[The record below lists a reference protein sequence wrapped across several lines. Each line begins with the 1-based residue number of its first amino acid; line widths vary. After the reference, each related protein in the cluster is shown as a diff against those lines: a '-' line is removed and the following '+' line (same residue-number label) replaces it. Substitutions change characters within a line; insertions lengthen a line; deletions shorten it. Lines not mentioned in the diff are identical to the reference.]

1 MSDKRSMLDAAFID
15 KQGQRLRRAREDLLV
30 ATRAGEGEESGI
42 HAQSGGE
49 ARESE
54 DDAQK
59 LAMLEI
65 DGTAVARNVQRL
77 TVIERALQK
86 IDEGTYGLSDESGSP
101 ISLDRLEA
109 IPEALYTLEEVK
121 RRESDGARNV
131 ASNKKV

>member
-1 MSDKRSMLDAAFID
+1 MSGKLSTLDAAFID
-15 KQGQRLRRAREDLLV
+15 QQKHRLKKAREELLA
-30 ATRAGEGEESGI
+30 ATRAGEGEESAI
-42 HAQSGGE
+42 RAQSDGE
-49 ARESE
+49 AGEAE

-59 LAMLEI
+59 LAMLEL

-86 IDEGTYGLSDESGSP
+86 IDEGTYGLSDESGTA

-121 RRESDGARNV
+121 RRESDDARRL
-131 ASNKKV
+131 ASNVKV

>member
-1 MSDKRSMLDAAFID
+1 MSDKSSKLDAAFIH
-15 KQGQRLRRAREDLLV
+15 KQAQRLKSAREDLLV

-49 ARESE
+49 AREAE

-59 LAMLEI
+59 LALLEV
-65 DGTAVARNVQRL
+65 DGTAVARNTQRL

-86 IDEGTYGLSDESGSP
+86 IDEGTYGLSDESGKP
-101 ISLDRLEA
+101 IAMDRLEA

-121 RRESDGARNV
+121 RRESESARNV
-131 ASNKKV
+131 ASNIKV